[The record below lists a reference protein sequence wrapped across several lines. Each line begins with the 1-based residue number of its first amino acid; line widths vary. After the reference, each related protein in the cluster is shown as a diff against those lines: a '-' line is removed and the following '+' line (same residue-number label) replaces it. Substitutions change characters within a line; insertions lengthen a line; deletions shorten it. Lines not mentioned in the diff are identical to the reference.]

1 MAQQATNTTWEKTQN
16 AEALQRLNRGGER
29 LKFMIGGL
37 LILAAIAYLIISGT
51 ATGARYFITVDEL
64 VNDPD
69 YTGQTVRISG
79 AVVGSTIEYDDTN
92 LIIDFTMS
100 HIPEQFDN
108 LAETLHAAV
117 TDPTMTKI
125 VVHVEGEVLPD
136 LLTHEAQAI
145 VTGEL
150 GADGVFY
157 ASELLLKCPSRYEE
171 AVPGQSISDPEV

>member
-1 MAQQATNTTWEKTQN
+1 
-16 AEALQRLNRGGER
+16 
-29 LKFMIGGL
+29 
-37 LILAAIAYLIISGT
+37 
-51 ATGARYFITVDEL
+51 
-64 VNDPD
+64 
-69 YTGQTVRISG
+69 
-79 AVVGSTIEYDDTN
+79 
-92 LIIDFTMS
+92 
-100 HIPEQFDN
+100 
-108 LAETLHAAV
+108 
-117 TDPTMTKI
+117 MTKI